1 MLRFNLLIVFS
12 TVFFSIYSQTSA
24 QQLEKAILLY
34 EEFQDYTSSDATDLE
49 IVEQEIIYEDAL
61 KLLKEVQTSGT
72 VEEFKVANY
81 FELLLNFEYGV
92 SSLFIGDYES
102 AFEDFQKI
110 EPKILSYKESDFP
123 LKYSKENKNYIIEWK
138 HFASNQSE
146 FFSML
151 VETSFNLYK
160 QDDLVNY
167 FNKYRNSAK
176 RTENLDYVVYNL
188 LIQSI
193 DPSGM
198 FGDLLKS
205 IQSIGGNEPI
215 FSNLEMTEFALIALK
230 SYHGFTSERKEE
242 LKSKG
247 VNSME
252 QGLTTLLKYV
262 DNTNKTSCS
271 NLAEGYYLVALNSPN
286 QINLL
291 RAANYC
297 FENYSNIQ
305 LRVNEL
311 DFLRK
316 SIEIAK
322 LYTEKNYDS
331 AKAIGLK
338 ATKYLDKFIATSN
351 CELYSEIAS
360 NYNYWKET
368 SLGNEYLVKY
378 SNCKEDQIKLAKKN
392 ARVAKRANSN
402 LNIYAG
408 VYVLPLIAYN
418 DKRDY
423 GGVLNISRNKLS
435 YEFSYLKIQNKKENV
450 FDLWIREVDGISQK
464 DFSLWSGSYSH
475 FQLKYH
481 EDEEAPY
488 VGFLAGYAYKN
499 FDSYT
504 SNVINNT
511 TSVSTIES
519 FNPEVKQFI
528 GMINIGM
535 MQLRK
540 GVGIDAYYGFGF
552 NYSKYNNGTTIDR
565 TTSTIQ
571 NPSLQNRKDTYFGFI
586 MRFGLTFGLN
596 FGSGN

>member
-61 KLLKEVQTSGT
+61 KLLKEVQSTGS

-102 AFEDFQKI
+102 AFEDLQKI
-110 EPKILSYKESDFP
+110 EPKIISYKESDFP

-160 QDDLVNY
+160 QDDLINY

-215 FSNLEMTEFALIALK
+215 FSNLEMTEFALTALK
-230 SYHGFTSERKEE
+230 SYHSFTSERKEE

-247 VNSME
+247 VNSTE

-262 DNTNKTSCS
+262 DNTNQTSCS

-297 FENYSNIQ
+297 FENYS
-305 LRVNEL
+305 
-311 DFLRK
+311 
-316 SIEIAK
+316 
-322 LYTEKNYDS
+322 
-331 AKAIGLK
+331 
-338 ATKYLDKFIATSN
+338 
-351 CELYSEIAS
+351 
-360 NYNYWKET
+360 
-368 SLGNEYLVKY
+368 
-378 SNCKEDQIKLAKKN
+378 IK
-392 ARVAKRANSN
+392 
-402 LNIYAG
+402 G
-408 VYVLPLIAYN
+408 
-418 DKRDY
+418 
-423 GGVLNISRNKLS
+423 
-435 YEFSYLKIQNKKENV
+435 E
-450 FDLWIREVDGISQK
+450 
-464 DFSLWSGSYSH
+464 
-475 FQLKYH
+475 
-481 EDEEAPY
+481 
-488 VGFLAGYAYKN
+488 
-499 FDSYT
+499 
-504 SNVINNT
+504 
-511 TSVSTIES
+511 
-519 FNPEVKQFI
+519 
-528 GMINIGM
+528 
-535 MQLRK
+535 
-540 GVGIDAYYGFGF
+540 
-552 NYSKYNNGTTIDR
+552 
-565 TTSTIQ
+565 
-571 NPSLQNRKDTYFGFI
+571 
-586 MRFGLTFGLN
+586 
-596 FGSGN
+596 